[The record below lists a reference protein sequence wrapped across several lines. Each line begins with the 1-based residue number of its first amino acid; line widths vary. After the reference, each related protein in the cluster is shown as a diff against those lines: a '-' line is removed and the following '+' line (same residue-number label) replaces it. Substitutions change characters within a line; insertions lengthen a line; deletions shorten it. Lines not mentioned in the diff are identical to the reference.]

1 MKIVAVKVYSSMWH
15 LPWQCDL
22 VQVLYI
28 YIYIYVYNIYIY
40 SSATYICISHMLTTI
55 CIVYGYKT
63 ATFRIYYDMS
73 NNDCDVDV

>member
-1 MKIVAVKVYSSMWH
+1 
-15 LPWQCDL
+15 
-22 VQVLYI
+22 
-28 YIYIYVYNIYIY
+28 
-40 SSATYICISHMLTTI
+40 MLTTI